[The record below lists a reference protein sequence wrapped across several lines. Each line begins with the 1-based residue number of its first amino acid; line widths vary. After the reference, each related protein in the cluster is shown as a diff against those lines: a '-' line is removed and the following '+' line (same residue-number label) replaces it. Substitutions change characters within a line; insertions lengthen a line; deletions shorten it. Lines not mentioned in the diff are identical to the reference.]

1 MDIMKL
7 NQQFVTE
14 SSPQDGMTRWEC
26 GTRELS
32 EMVVV
37 CLDEWR
43 EWSTGDECVM
53 DESALERTWMSEM
66 SDGWSH
72 LG

>member
-1 MDIMKL
+1 MKL

-43 EWSTGDECVM
+43 EWSTGDECFM
-53 DESALERTWMSEM
+53 DESALDE
-66 SDGWSH
+66 
-72 LG
+72 